1 MKMQLTI
8 SGRIVHSIDL
18 PSIVKSNV
26 DAAVSYFKKHFRKEM
41 DLEPWEI
48 ALIVESRVNA
58 EIRKLDV
65 LHPKRTWEDEK
76 IDRLYRT
83 NHREREKEKEM
94 GDRSSFTKYSNRQFI
109 PKTVCEKKL

>member
-1 MKMQLTI
+1 MTKIQLTI

-18 PSIVKSNV
+18 PSMLKTDV

-58 EIRKLDV
+58 EIRKLNV
-65 LHPKRTWEDEK
+65 LNPKRTWEDEI
-76 IDRLYRT
+76 IDRSHKR
-83 NHREREKEKEM
+83 NHENAKPDQGEY
-94 GDRSSFTKYSNRQFI
+94 DRSSFTTYSNKQF
-109 PKTVCEKKL
+109 L

>member
-1 MKMQLTI
+1 MKIQLII
-8 SGRIVHSIDL
+8 SGRIVHPIDL
-18 PSIVKSNV
+18 PSMLKTNV
-26 DAAVSYFKKHFRKEM
+26 DAAVSCFKKHFRKEM

-76 IDRLYRT
+76 IDRLYRM
-83 NHREREKEKEM
+83 NHNETKKE
-94 GDRSSFTKYSNRQFI
+94 GIGSDRSSFTKYSNRQF
-109 PKTVCEKKL
+109 VNDGE